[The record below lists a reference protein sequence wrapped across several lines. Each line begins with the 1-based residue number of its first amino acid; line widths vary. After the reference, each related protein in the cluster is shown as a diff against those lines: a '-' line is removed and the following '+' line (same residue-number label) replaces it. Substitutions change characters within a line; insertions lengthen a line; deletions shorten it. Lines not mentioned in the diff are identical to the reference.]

1 MDLGM
6 ELTKIMCDTPEAFE
20 RECLKWAGKGVVR
33 GRILYAYGLPV
44 AERKERRGGQRIGA
58 GRKHKEKSPRVT
70 ITIRVEVQ
78 TKQKLDELKGNL
90 SYGKLIDRIA
100 ESL

>member
-1 MDLGM
+1 MVIERNARL
-6 ELTKIMCDTPEAFE
+6 ELVTF
-20 RECLKWAGKGVVR
+20 
-33 GRILYAYGLPV
+33 GLPV

-58 GRKHKEKSPRVT
+58 GRKHEEKAPRVT